1 MAEPLV
7 KIPQRKEKLVK
18 AKTISHCQGKG
29 SLSHNNR
36 AFKPK
41 NVDSSR
47 SSQNVTFVKMSIT
60 EAYDKCFSEV
70 VNVILDYVFMG
81 RMQKRADRRIKNG
94 YFRYAFS
101 HAPSNNVITAPDKR
115 KSFYED
121 IVQIGDRNDTG
132 IGTADAETAAKCLTE
147 YMQGFSERNP
157 NFFVFNAVLHVDEAT
172 PHLHIDY
179 IPIGHYKRGV
189 DTQNGLAQ
197 ALKEMGYGEGEN
209 TINRWRLAER
219 DVLVEICRRHGIDI
233 AETQK
238 GRGYTYTVEQYKQHK
253 DTISALEQQKAE
265 LSENLDELKL
275 LNDAAESEGIESTK
289 LPFNK
294 RVVSEEE
301 FSKLEAA
308 KKTAAMRETTLDHR
322 EKIIAEKETVLSRK
336 EAELSGKLTDAKNS
350 YMKYNELANELLD
363 DSKAYHKLL
372 PRYKALEERCQTAE
386 NELSKAKDKI
396 ISAVKHITDIAKLS
410 NCMLAPISGYEDLA
424 EKSTPLHKSLA
435 NVIRRLCGRFVR
447 SLGFDEEADIIQKK
461 AGISEDALSEL
472 KSNENRKQNRGV
484 RR

>member
-60 EAYDKCFSEV
+60 EAYDKCFSEAV
-70 VNVILDYVFMG
+70 ERYNAK
-81 RMQKRADRRIKNG
+81 QKRADRRIKNG
-94 YFRYAFS
+94 YS

-435 NVIRRLCGRFVR
+435 NVIRRLCSRFVR
-447 SLGFDEEADIIQKK
+447 SLGFDKEADIIQKK
-461 AGISEDALSEL
+461 AGISDEALSEL

>member
-1 MAEPLV
+1 M
-7 KIPQRKEKLVK
+7 K

-36 AFKPK
+36 TFKPK

-60 EAYDKCFSEV
+60 EAYDKCFSEAV
-70 VNVILDYVFMG
+70 ERYNAK
-81 RMQKRADRRIKNG
+81 QKRADRRIKNG

-121 IVQIGDRNDTG
+121 IVQIGDRSDTG
-132 IGTADAETAAKCLTE
+132 IGTADAEAAAKCLTE

-197 ALKEMGYGEGEN
+197 ALKEMGYVEGGN

-219 DVLVEICRRHGIDI
+219 DVLAEICRKHGIEI
-233 AETQK
+233 SEPTQS
-238 GRGYTYTVEQYKQHK
+238 RGYTYTVEQYKQHK

-275 LNDAAESEGIESTK
+275 LNDAAESEGIASTK

-308 KKTAAMRETTLDHR
+308 KKTAAVRETTLDHR
-322 EKIIAEKETVLSRK
+322 EKIIAEKEAAISQK
-336 EAELSGKLTDAKNS
+336 EAALSKKLKDADNL
-350 YMKYNELANELLD
+350 YLKYNTLADELLD
-363 DSKAYHKLL
+363 DSKAYHKLM

-396 ISAVKHITDIAKLS
+396 ISAVKHITDITKLS

-424 EKSTPLHKSLA
+424 EKATTMHKTLA

>member
-1 MAEPLV
+1 M
-7 KIPQRKEKLVK
+7 K

-36 AFKPK
+36 TFKSK

-60 EAYDKCFSEV
+60 EAYDKCFSEAV
-70 VNVILDYVFMG
+70 ERYNAK
-81 RMQKRADRRIKNG
+81 QKRADRRIKNG

-308 KKTAAMRETTLDHR
+308 KKTAAVRETTLDHR
-322 EKIIAEKETVLSRK
+322 EKIIAEKEAAISQK
-336 EAELSGKLTDAKNS
+336 EAALSKKLKDADNL
-350 YMKYNELANELLD
+350 YLKYNTLADELLD
-363 DSKAYHKLL
+363 DSKAYHKLM

-424 EKSTPLHKSLA
+424 EKATTMHKTLA

>member
-1 MAEPLV
+1 M
-7 KIPQRKEKLVK
+7 K

-36 AFKPK
+36 TFKPK

-60 EAYDKCFSEV
+60 EAYEKCFSEAV
-70 VNVILDYVFMG
+70 ERYNAK
-81 RMQKRADRRIKNG
+81 QKRADHCIKDG

-101 HAPSNNVITAPDKR
+101 HAPSNNVITAADKR

-121 IVQIGDRNDTG
+121 VVQIGDKNDTG

-157 NFFVFNAVLHVDEAT
+157 NFFVFNAVLHMDEAT

-219 DVLVEICRRHGIDI
+219 DALAGICRKHGIEI
-233 AETQK
+233 SETQK

-253 DTISALEQQKAE
+253 DTITALEQQTAE

-275 LNDAAESEGIESTK
+275 LNDTAESEGIESTK
-289 LPFNK
+289 LPFNR
-294 RVVSEEE
+294 RVVAEEE
-301 FSKLEAA
+301 FQKLEAA
-308 KKTAAMRETTLDHR
+308 KKTAAIRKTTLDSR
-322 EKIIAEKETVLSRK
+322 EKGIAEKENAITQK
-336 EAELSGKLTDAKNS
+336 EAELSEMMIDAERS
-350 YMKYNELANELLD
+350 YHKYNELADELLD
-363 DSKAYHKLL
+363 DSRAYHELL
-372 PRYKALEERCQTAE
+372 PKHKALEERCQRAE
-386 NELSKAKDKI
+386 SELGKFKDKVI
-396 ISAVKHITDIAKLS
+396 AAVMHITDIAKLS
-410 NCMLAPISGYEDLA
+410 NCMLAPVSGYEDLA
-424 EKSTPLHKSLA
+424 EKAAPLHKTLA
-435 NVIRRLCGRFVR
+435 NVIRRLCSRFVR
-447 SLGFDEEADIIQKK
+447 SLGFDKEADIIQKK
-461 AGISEDALSEL
+461 AGISDEALSEL

>member
-60 EAYDKCFSEV
+60 EAYDKCFSEAV
-70 VNVILDYVFMG
+70 ERYNAK
-81 RMQKRADRRIKNG
+81 QKRADRRIKNG

-219 DVLVEICRRHGIDI
+219 DVLAEICRKHGIEI

-253 DTISALEQQKAE
+253 DTIAALEQQKAE

-308 KKTAAMRETTLDHR
+308 KKTAAVRETTLDHR
-322 EKIIAEKETVLSRK
+322 EKIIAEKETAISQR
-336 EAELSGKLTDAKNS
+336 EAELSGKLMDAENS
-350 YMKYNELANELLD
+350 YNKYNALADELLD

-372 PRYKALEERCQTAE
+372 PRYKVLEERCQTAE
-386 NELSKAKDKI
+386 SELSKAKDKI
-396 ISAVKHITDIAKLS
+396 LAAVRHITDIAKLS

-424 EKSTPLHKSLA
+424 EKATTMHKTLA

>member
-1 MAEPLV
+1 M
-7 KIPQRKEKLVK
+7 K

-60 EAYDKCFSEV
+60 EAYDKCFSEAV
-70 VNVILDYVFMG
+70 ERYNAK
-81 RMQKRADRRIKNG
+81 QKRADRRIKDG

-308 KKTAAMRETTLDHR
+308 KKTAAVRETTLDHR
-322 EKIIAEKETVLSRK
+322 EKIIAEKETAISQR
-336 EAELSGKLTDAKNS
+336 EAELSRKLMDAENS
-350 YMKYNELANELLD
+350 YNKYNALADELLD

-372 PRYKALEERCQTAE
+372 PRYKVLEERCQKAE
-386 NELSKAKDKI
+386 SELSKAKDKI
-396 ISAVKHITDIAKLS
+396 LAAVKHITDIAKLS

-424 EKSTPLHKSLA
+424 EKATPMHKNLA
-435 NVIRRLCGRFVR
+435 NVIRRLCSRFVR
-447 SLGFDEEADIIQKK
+447 SLGFDKEADIIQKK
-461 AGISEDALSEL
+461 AGISDEVLSEL

>member
-1 MAEPLV
+1 M
-7 KIPQRKEKLVK
+7 K
-18 AKTISHCQGKG
+18 AKTISHCQDKG

-36 AFKPK
+36 TFKPK

-60 EAYDKCFSEV
+60 EAYDKCFSEAV
-70 VNVILDYVFMG
+70 ERYNAK
-81 RMQKRADRRIKNG
+81 QKRADRRIKDG

-101 HAPSNNVITAPDKR
+101 HAPSNNVITAADKR

-121 IVQIGDRNDTG
+121 VVQIGDRSDTG

-197 ALKEMGYGEGEN
+197 ALKEIGYGEGEN

-219 DVLVEICRRHGIDI
+219 DVLAEICRKHGIEI

-238 GRGYTYTVEQYKQHK
+238 SRGYTYTVEQYKQHK
-253 DTISALEQQKAE
+253 DTIAALEQQKAE
-265 LSENLDELKL
+265 LSDNLDELKL

-294 RVVSEEE
+294 RMVSEEE

-308 KKTAAMRETTLDHR
+308 KKTAAVRETTLDHR
-322 EKIIAEKETVLSRK
+322 EKIIAEKEAAISQK
-336 EAELSGKLTDAKNS
+336 EAALSKKLKDADNL
-350 YMKYNELANELLD
+350 YLKYNTLADELLD

-410 NCMLAPISGYEDLA
+410 NCMFAPFSGYEDLA
-424 EKSTPLHKSLA
+424 KEATPMHKVLD
-435 NVIRRLCGRFVR
+435 NVIRQLCCKFLK
-447 SLGFDEEADIIQKK
+447 SLGFDKEADFLYRK
-461 AGISEDALSEL
+461 AGISEESRLEFKRIEDA
-472 KSNENRKQNRGV
+472 KQKRGV
-484 RR
+484 KR